1 MERKNI
7 ALWLGGLSLAA
18 LIAGVALTSN
28 SLAQESAK
36 QDKAVESEM
45 LSPEEAPIRK
55 SLVDFV
61 AAFNSNDA
69 KAVAANLSP
78 KVEYIDEES
87 NRVEGSA
94 KVEALLAGFFKENKG
109 AQLEVTPSGIRL
121 LGGAVALEDAE
132 SVVTVSDKQSQSAR
146 RVSLVYVKEGDSWK
160 IGSYREYPQENSP
173 PEPAERLAE
182 LGFLL
187 GDWVDESPDST
198 LKTKFTMAEDGSHIL
213 REFSVSQEGQETLK
227 GTQRIAVDPL
237 TGNIKGW
244 AFDNAGGHGV
254 STWTPNGDS
263 WVVRGTGVTPEGEEA
278 SATFIIRQLGTDR
291 VEFKCLNKMV
301 GDTIEADSTSTLVRK
316 LAKAPAAPE
325 AKP

>member
-1 MERKNI
+1 MERTKI
-7 ALWLGGLSLAA
+7 AFWLGGLSLAA
-18 LIAGVALTSN
+18 LVTGVALTSN
-28 SLAQESAK
+28 TLAQENGV
-36 QDKAVESEM
+36 QDKAVEGEK

-55 SLVDFV
+55 TLVDFV
-61 AAFNSNDA
+61 SAFNANDA
-69 KAVAANLSP
+69 KAVAVTLSP

-94 KVEALLAGFFKENKG
+94 KVEELLGGFFKENKG
-109 AQLEVTPSGIRL
+109 SQLEVTPSGIRL
-121 LGGAVALEDAE
+121 LGTGVALEDAE
-132 SVVTVSDKQSQSAR
+132 SVVTVADKQSQSAR
-146 RVSLVYVKEGDSWK
+146 RISLVYVKEGDSWK
-160 IGSYREYPQENSP
+160 IASYREYPQEITP

-187 GDWVDESPDST
+187 GEWVDESPDST
-198 LKTKFTMAEDGSHIL
+198 MKTKFTMAEDGSHIL

-263 WVVRGTGVTPEGEEA
+263 WVVRGNGVTPEGEEA
-278 SATFIIRQLGTDR
+278 SATFIIRQTAPDR
-291 VEFKCLNKMV
+291 VEFKCVNKMV
-301 GDTIEADSTSTLVRK
+301 GNAVEADSTSILVRK
-316 LAKAPAAPE
+316 LVKTPSTQP
-325 AKP
+325 KP